1 MNGSRLTFFCELEP
15 AHLQEL
21 FSRTEVI
28 QQLKTLQAQVSLGL
42 LDLSEER
49 AEIVRLLNS
58 EDIPV
63 TAWLLLPKEQGYW
76 FNLENA
82 TLAISQYNAFISWS
96 AENGLKWAGIG
107 LDIEPDIQLIQE
119 IMRDRSAIWKKLL
132 PKLMDSARVNKASA
146 DYQDLVAQIRSDGFC
161 VESYQIPFILDERKA
176 GSSIM
181 QRLAGLVDLDVDRE
195 VLMLYSSFMRP
206 YGAGLICEY
215 GAGIHGIGVGNT
227 GGGVQM
233 EGFQEPEYLNW
244 QELERDL
251 RLAYRYTSNLYIFS
265 LEGCVQHGFMEK
277 LVGFDWDQKAVIP
290 WNEAQKVNR
299 VRKLADSVLWAVS
312 HPTLILGVG
321 LGLILLLRGFRRHLK
336 PA

>member
-1 MNGSRLTFFCELEP
+1 MNGPRLTFFCELNP
-15 AHLQEL
+15 APLQEL

-28 QQLKTLQAQVSLGL
+28 QQLKILQAQVSLGL
-42 LDLSEER
+42 LHLSQEH
-49 AEIVRLLNS
+49 ADIVRQLNS
-58 EDIPV
+58 ENIPV

-82 TLAISQYNAFISWS
+82 PLAISRYNAFISWS
-96 AENGLKWAGIG
+96 ARNGLEWSRVG

-119 IMRDRSAIWKKLL
+119 VLRDRRTGWKKLL
-132 PKLMDSARVNKASA
+132 PKLLNGARVKKASA
-146 DYQDLVAQIRSDGFC
+146 DYQNLVARIRSDGFY

-181 QRLAGLVDLDVDRE
+181 QRLAGLVDLDVDCE

-215 GAGIHGIGVGNT
+215 GSGARGIGVGNT

-233 EGFQEPEYLNW
+233 EGFQEPDYLDW
-244 QELERDL
+244 LELERDL
-251 RLAYRYTSNLYIFS
+251 RLAYRHTPNLYIFS

-277 LVGFDWDQKAVIP
+277 LGELDWAEKAVIP

-299 VRKLADSVLWAVS
+299 VRKIAGGILWAVS
-312 HPTLILGVG
+312 HPGLLLGAG
-321 LGLILLLRGFRRHLK
+321 LGLMLLLRTFRRHAK
-336 PA
+336 PT